1 MPSRTRR
8 PSDSSSS
15 SGSTDTSSNQNE
27 QEETLD
33 NSMMNESMREERS
46 WWDVLVDFFGFGD
59 EDEEIAQAVEQAEA
73 NDQES
78 ESEESMVEAGPTEE
92 QLPDILAA
100 AEEELQETTT
110 NAADHA
116 SDVAERVTLTEG
128 SEYTVT
134 AGDMAESNPWVFI
147 ARNNGLMADKL
158 IPFNQHI
165 IEVNQGAGPALQH
178 TETTELAEG
187 VTIYIPSPQELVFG
201 ECTKKTGGDYDA
213 AIELYGELEE
223 GPNVALYTAAMERAS
238 GKVGE
243 SYGTKG
249 VDGGSF
255 MTENPDLAGASSR
268 KTETVDGRTEY
279 KVFWLKD
286 FWKCSL
292 YMNDVVFSAG
302 YKPAQTSNDHYS
314 TAGRAHEQTKIYED
328 IPVEKA
334 RPGDCWQR
342 FGGRGSNESH
352 NAILSSFVDVENLDE
367 NSDQWTFTII
377 GAESERAAEAEKV
390 KTMKKDTNETTDN
403 KTIRF
408 LRPKQTR

>member
-15 SGSTDTSSNQNE
+15 SGSNDTNSNSNAND
-27 QEETLD
+27 ETLD
-33 NSMMNESMREERS
+33 NSMMNESLREERS

-59 EDEEIAQAVEQAEA
+59 EDEEVAQAVEQAES
-73 NDQES
+73 NDQGS
-78 ESEESMVEAGPTEE
+78 EQSLENGPAEE

-100 AEEELQETTT
+100 AEEELEETKT

-116 SDVAERVTLTEG
+116 SDVADKVTLTEG

-134 AGDMAESNPWVFI
+134 ASDMADSNPWEFI
-147 ARNNGLMADKL
+147 AKNHGLMAEKL
-158 IPFNQHI
+158 MPFNQHI
-165 IEVNQGAGPALQH
+165 VEVSQGAGPAVQH
-178 TETTELAEG
+178 TETTALAEG
-187 VTIYIPSPQELVFG
+187 VTIYIPSAQELVFG

-213 AIELYGELEE
+213 AVELYGEMEE

-243 SYGTKG
+243 SYGVSG

-255 MTENPDLAGASSR
+255 MTENASMAGASSR

-279 KVFWLKD
+279 KVFWLD
-286 FWKCSL
+286 EFWKCSL
-292 YMNDVVFSAG
+292 FMNDVVFSAG

-314 TAGRAHEQTKIYED
+314 TAGRAHEHTKIYEE

-352 NAILSSFVDVENLDE
+352 NAILGSFVEVTELDE
-367 NSDQWTFTII
+367 ERDQWEFTII
-377 GAESERAAEAEKV
+377 GAEEDRAAEGDKT
-390 KTMKKDTNETTDN
+390 KTMKKGTNETTDN

-408 LRPKQTR
+408 LRPRQER